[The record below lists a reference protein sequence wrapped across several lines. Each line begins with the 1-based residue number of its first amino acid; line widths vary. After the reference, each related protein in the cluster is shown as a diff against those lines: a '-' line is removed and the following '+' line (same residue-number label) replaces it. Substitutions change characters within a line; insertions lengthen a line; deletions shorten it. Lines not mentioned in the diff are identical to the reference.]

1 VPVRLRLLAP
11 SFGDNMLIAGNKNYG
26 LGAALFKLLPS
37 AEYISRSSGHD
48 LTQRT
53 EQDWFA
59 EQCLHHDQ
67 IIICSALHSFNQ
79 TVLLDIVYKACAEK
93 NHTPHIIC
101 IGSTT
106 DRLSDGKPW
115 MYNAEK
121 KALRDYCN
129 TLALGGVWKDRPKI
143 TYVSLGTMSNNQHKH
158 PDRKCL
164 DIDQA
169 AEYIKWICEQPKN
182 ININE
187 ISIDPMQDQRW
198 HND

>member
-1 VPVRLRLLAP
+1 
-11 SFGDNMLIAGNKNYG
+11 
-26 LGAALFKLLPS
+26 
-37 AEYISRSSGHD
+37 
-48 LTQRT
+48 
-53 EQDWFA
+53 
-59 EQCLHHDQ
+59 
-67 IIICSALHSFNQ
+67 
-79 TVLLDIVYKACAEK
+79 LDIVYKACAEK

>member
-1 VPVRLRLLAP
+1 
-11 SFGDNMLIAGNKNYG
+11 MLIAGNKNYG
-26 LGAALFKLLPS
+26 LGEALYKLFPS
-37 AEYISRSSGHD
+37 AEFISRSSGHD
-48 LTQRT
+48 LTSRQ
-53 EQDWFA
+53 EQEWFA
-59 EQCLHHDQ
+59 KQSLDHNQ
-67 IIICSALHSFNQ
+67 IIICSALYNFNQ
-79 TVLLDIVYKACAEK
+79 TVLLDLVYKSCAEN

-164 DIDQA
+164 DIDSA